1 MEMDQ
6 YNRDIDGDEEK
17 KPSVIKKVFKL
28 VAVAI
33 MLAVYLILFI
43 RIFVSCDSDIVD
55 MIIKTDRIVSEYEK
69 DPENFEIQQY
79 EITNWYKSINDG
91 KLLSVDNLY
100 YFPSADSLQISVK
113 FNKDILTH
121 DAEYSNEL
129 LPFEFYLEDEQGNIY
144 TEYTAVYDERY
155 DFGYIRLCFEN
166 IEFEIQDGE
175 ADEYGN
181 LPRKSYEMY
190 IRMLDDDGNYSEFES
205 FSIYT
210 GKINYKKIYYK

>member
-6 YNRDIDGDEEK
+6 YNRDIDEEEEK
-17 KPSVIKKVFKL
+17 KPSVIKKLFKWI
-28 VAVAI
+28 AVAI
-33 MLAVYLILFI
+33 MLAVYIVLFI
-43 RIFVSCDSDIVD
+43 RIFVSCDSEIVD
-55 MIIKTDRIVSEYEK
+55 SIIKTDRIVSEYEK

-79 EITNWYKSINDG
+79 EITGWYKSINDG

-113 FNKDILTH
+113 FNKDILLC
-121 DAEYSNEL
+121 DAEYSDEL

-144 TEYTAVYDERY
+144 SEYTAVYDERF
-155 DFGYIRLCFEN
+155 DFGYIRLCFEG
-166 IEFEIQDGE
+166 IEFEILDGE
-175 ADEYGN
+175 PDEFGN

-190 IRMLDDDGNYSEFES
+190 LRILEEDGEYVEFES

-210 GKINYKKIYYK
+210 GKLNHKKVYYK